1 MLITGNA
8 WEKQSSSLGQVL
20 QGLLGKWLCSEL
32 WKAEAPASVAWWFSQ
47 GWREQYLI
55 TEWRQGA
62 GLRLCPWERHM
73 QHAHACTHLPLMFL
87 NISLLKFLNPGAIS
101 SGLSFSF
108 TKLKAF
114 RARSLETR
122 DEKRSLISLSSFC
135 FYSVLNLLLIW
146 IYF

>member
-1 MLITGNA
+1 
-8 WEKQSSSLGQVL
+8 
-20 QGLLGKWLCSEL
+20 
-32 WKAEAPASVAWWFSQ
+32 
-47 GWREQYLI
+47 
-55 TEWRQGA
+55 
-62 GLRLCPWERHM
+62 M

-122 DEKRSLISLSSFC
+122 DEKDLLYPYQVFASILS
-135 FYSVLNLLLIW
+135 
-146 IYF
+146 